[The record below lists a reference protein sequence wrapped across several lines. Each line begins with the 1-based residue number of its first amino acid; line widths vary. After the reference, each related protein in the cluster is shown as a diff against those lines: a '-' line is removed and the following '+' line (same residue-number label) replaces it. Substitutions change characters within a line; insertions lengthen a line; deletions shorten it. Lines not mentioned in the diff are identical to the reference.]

1 MPGMTIVHLK
11 EAAALLD
18 ASKTVIA
25 ERWVMKP
32 TVTAVF
38 KAHRI
43 GAKKFTEGFGIP
55 IIEYFIAV
63 IREEHQAG
71 DCPVMSRLVHYLL
84 DKNITP
90 RDVFDICMGFR
101 RALIA
106 FLFEKG
112 ELGEHAAEAMDEVAE
127 LFDANLSGV
136 LDIFGKEYDAQHKR
150 VDEAAARQRKYKQVF
165 QIINAMKVRILLV
178 EHGRIVMAN
187 DPFFRMLGVKDLP
200 EFHRACPEEWRFVT
214 SVDTEQKLLFG
225 SRPEMWFKR
234 ICKRDRP
241 VKFDIYH
248 HAIGRNFTYS
258 GRVTQLPD
266 TDPVRYLMTLNNID
280 AHLVDEAE
288 EMVRLRQDDLTHFW
302 SYAWFEH
309 LLTETRIEAKKR
321 GKRLALAVVDL
332 PELATINAREGR
344 EAGDRLIKEVA
355 SDISA
360 SVEPSMLTA
369 RLEGSRFGIL
379 MEVRDFQACYDWC
392 VRLKLRMSERP
403 ERKSV
408 ALTEFELAEATNRLL
423 IRAYD
428 LIDAA
433 NGDGGGGEAVRT
445 DIAGIKTYE
454 ILPDQEYFTAGLR
467 VLKQVAATLFYKELP
482 IPANSPVV
490 AVEKSEAVI
499 TLVPKQL
506 AAVREGMPIYL
517 NLPSLGYV
525 RGQVLAVDVSK
536 TQARIGHFRGDR
548 HSPLDRKRF
557 RVAVSEP
564 MKLHIIC
571 ESDEFEGEVANM
583 NESYLA
589 FFVPK
594 QRGMEPGSTLSLAMT
609 LPMQDGSAEPL
620 TTFATVER
628 VEALREGFKVVAMYH
643 LRSAE
648 LTLINQYIAQ
658 RQMEIIQEL
667 RQREG

>member
-136 LDIFGKEYDAQHKR
+136 LEIFGSSYNRLRQQTDDALAQ
-150 VDEAAARQRKYKQVF
+150 QRKFKQFVR
-165 QIINAMKVRILLV
+165 IINAVSTEIVMV
-178 EHGRIVMAN
+178 EHGRVVLAN
-187 DPFFRMLGVKDLP
+187 APFFRMVGVRDLQ
-200 EFHRACPEEWRFVT
+200 EFHRLYPDEWSFA
-214 SVDTEQKLLFG
+214 SGVDTDASHFTAEHIEGWL
-225 SRPEMWFKR
+225 KR
-234 ICKRDRP
+234 ADKRDRP
-241 VKFDIYH
+241 FKLQVHH
-248 HAIGRNFTYS
+248 HALGRDFTYS

-266 TDPVRYLMTLNNID
+266 SDPVRYLMTLNNID
-280 AHLVDEAE
+280 AHMIDEAE
-288 EMVRLRQDDLTHFW
+288 EIARLRQDDLTQFW

-309 LLTETRIEAKKR
+309 LLAEAREDAKKR
-321 GKRLALAVVDL
+321 GRQLALAVIDVPDL
-332 PELATINAREGR
+332 AAINLKEGR
-344 EAGDRLIKEVA
+344 EAGDMLLKEVA
-355 SDISA
+355 SDIA
-360 SVEPSMLTA
+360 STAEASMLIA

-379 MEVRDFQACYDWC
+379 MEVSDPQRCYEWC
-392 VRLKLRMSERP
+392 MALKTRMTEKP
-403 ERKSV
+403 GRKSV
-408 ALTEFELAEATNRLL
+408 ALTLFDPAEATNRLL
-423 IRAYD
+423 LRAYG
-428 LIDAA
+428 LIDIA
-433 NGDGGGGEAVRT
+433 NGGGTGSEPVQTDMEGIDRYAV
-445 DIAGIKTYE
+445 
-454 ILPDQEYFTAGLR
+454 LPNQERFSAALEM
-467 VLKQVAATLFYKELP
+467 VESVAATFYYKELP
-482 IPANSPVV
+482 VPANNTIVR
-490 AVEKSEAVI
+490 VEKRESVI
-499 TLVPKQL
+499 QLVPKQF
-506 AAVREGMPIYL
+506 AAVRVDAPVFL
-517 NLPSLGYV
+517 NIPGIGYV
-525 RGQVLAVDVSK
+525 RAKVLKVDEK
-536 TQARIGHFRGDR
+536 QMLAHIGKFQYDR

-557 RVAVSEP
+557 RVEAP
-564 MKLHIIC
+564 QGMRLHIVH
-571 ESDEFEGEVANM
+571 ETHEFEGDVLNM
-583 NESYLA
+583 NESYIA
-589 FFVPK
+589 FSVPK
-594 QRGMEPGSTLSLAMT
+594 LRGMAPGSSLSLAMVFPEEAVGDQ
-609 LPMQDGSAEPL
+609 LA
-620 TTFATVER
+620 TFATAER
-628 VEALREGFKVVAMYH
+628 VEKTGRGYKVVAMCH

-648 LTLINQYIAQ
+648 QALLNHYIAQ

-667 RQREG
+667 RRRER